1 MTRSKVPFCRKNV
14 FIKVLYQGLH
24 SFLTKFNEDGL
35 SFTRCN
41 RLSESV
47 VILYLTMTVCQGR
60 EVDRIDGCTV
70 NHIFNKS
77 LNRCIGEYTY
87 LKSICI
93 IMLYVVKRV
102 QDFKCS

>member
-14 FIKVLYQGLH
+14 FIKVLYQVLH
-24 SFLTKFNEDGL
+24 SFLTKFNDDGL
-35 SFTRCN
+35 SFSRCN
-41 RLSESV
+41 RISESV

-60 EVDRIDGCTV
+60 EVERIDGCTV
-70 NHIFNKS
+70 NYIFNKS

-87 LKSICI
+87 LESIWI
-93 IMLYVVKRV
+93 IILYVFKRV